1 MSDISPLRTG
11 TSLLARYEYEDADGF
26 FLPELPRLL
35 PVAYHPKAAQIEFR
49 SNSWVRRFLAG
60 CFADEEDLLKLLR
73 ERVGLYAPL
82 IAPTA
87 DEQRVLDLADFYHF
101 VGLIDNLAADHTGL
115 GASHLGARDVFDGI
129 MADFGAGTETAM
141 GDNSPFGRAARDLWR
156 RISPG
161 LTRRQIQRFRSSMS
175 SFLQGVTNE
184 LPYQLSGSVPDYD
197 TYLTMRLDSFGCDFM
212 LLLTEYALAIDI
224 TGPAASPQF
233 VDMHAHALRQLILV
247 NDLLSLRKEQGDP
260 MNAVRVLCCHCGL
273 TLQQAVDTVCELVG
287 IHERAYIAARDAVR
301 HGPFGTR
308 ADVRTYLVG
317 LDHLLAGSQEYEYL
331 TPRYF
336 GDGSVWDGS
345 TSGWISLTA
354 PIARFLPRTGHG
366 NGASAVQRFQH
377 PHRKEMKS

>member
-1 MSDISPLRTG
+1 MSDISSLRTG
-11 TSLLARYEYEDADGF
+11 TSLLARHEDEKPEGF

-35 PVAYHPKAAQIEFR
+35 PVVYHPKAAQIEFR
-49 SNSWVRRFLAG
+49 SNAWVRRQLAG

-115 GASHLGARDVFDGI
+115 GASHLGARDVFDRI
-129 MADFGAGTETAM
+129 MADFAAGTAAATS
-141 GDNSPFGRAARDLWR
+141 DNSPFGRAARDLWR

-161 LTRRQIQRFRSSMS
+161 LSPHQVRRFKSSMS
-175 SFLQGVTNE
+175 SFLRGITSE

-197 TYLTMRLDSFGCDFM
+197 TYLAMRLDSFGCDFI
-212 LLLTEYALAIDI
+212 LLLTEYALAIDL
-224 TGPAASPQF
+224 TEPAASPRF
-233 VDMHAHALRQLILV
+233 VDMHAHAMRQLILV

-260 MNAVRVLCCHCGL
+260 MNAVRVLCCHDGL
-273 TLQQAVDTVCELVG
+273 TLQQSVDRVCELVEL
-287 IHERAYIAARDAVR
+287 HERAYIAARDTVR
-301 HGPFGTR
+301 HGPFGAR
-308 ADVRTYLVG
+308 ADVRAYLDG

-345 TSGWISLTA
+345 TSGWVSLTA
-354 PIARFLPRTGHG
+354 PIARFLPRAGQG
-366 NGASAVQRFQH
+366 NGATTDQRFQQ
-377 PHRKEMKS
+377 PHRKEHKS